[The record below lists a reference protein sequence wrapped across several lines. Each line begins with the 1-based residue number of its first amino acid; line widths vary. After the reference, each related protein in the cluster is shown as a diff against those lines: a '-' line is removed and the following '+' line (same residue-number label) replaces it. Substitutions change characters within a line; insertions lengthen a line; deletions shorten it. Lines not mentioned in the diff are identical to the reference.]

1 MRTELRWTLG
11 GTLLLSVAALWWPQS
26 GPKVVGAEEHP
37 TGDAAHAS
45 ANSPDYAQ
53 LKAPLPPTLDPQ
65 PIEPARRD
73 PFVAMPPAPAVVA
86 AAPRPTPQPAPP
98 PIAPAVPTAPPLTL
112 RYLGRMVTPD
122 GRPMVLLARGD
133 TAVTVQAG
141 MMLDEGYR
149 VLRISP
155 EAVRLVYPPT
165 GGEVDIPI
173 PPAPHTP

>member
-1 MRTELRWTLG
+1 
-11 GTLLLSVAALWWPQS
+11 
-26 GPKVVGAEEHP
+26 
-37 TGDAAHAS
+37 
-45 ANSPDYAQ
+45 
-53 LKAPLPPTLDPQ
+53 
-65 PIEPARRD
+65 
-73 PFVAMPPAPAVVA
+73 
-86 AAPRPTPQPAPP
+86 
-98 PIAPAVPTAPPLTL
+98 
-112 RYLGRMVTPD
+112 MVTPD